1 MVKSK
6 RNKVVPL
13 TKTKK
18 TNVAD
23 KKEKIFE
30 RVEKCLD
37 TYDYAYAFRYKNM
50 TNLPFQELR
59 KYWNKGMYEKEYL
72 YL

>member
-18 TNVAD
+18 TFQAD
-23 KKEKIFE
+23 KKEKI
-30 RVEKCLD
+30 LD
-37 TYDYAYAFRYKNM
+37 KVQNYIDEYDYLYAFRYKNM
-50 TNLPFQELR
+50 TNQPLQELR
-59 KYWNKGMYEKEYL
+59 KYWGDKAL
-72 YL
+72 YFQ

>member
-18 TNVAD
+18 KVGQEKKD
-23 KKEKIFE
+23 KIHEKTQACI
-30 RVEKCLD
+30 D
-37 TYDYAYAFRYKNM
+37 NYDYIYTFKFRNM
-50 TNLPFQELR
+50 TTMPMQELR
-59 KYWNKGMYEKEYL
+59 KYWRTST
-72 YL
+72 